1 MISASFLTSKDI
13 PSTLTKLNN
22 TDVDY
27 IHVDVMDGKYVENK
41 SLPFKEM
48 RHIYKFT
55 DKRLD
60 VHLMV
65 SSPSKYII
73 DYASLNTEY
82 ITIHL
87 DTKEDTLTNLKL
99 IKGYGIKAG
108 IALNPS
114 DKVES
119 IIPYLPYIDLILVM
133 GVIPGMG
140 GQKFIDKTIDKLEE
154 LKVLKKE
161 YKDFNFKISID
172 GGINNFTAK
181 KIYRLT
187 DIIVSGNY
195 ITSSDDY
202 QKQINSLRF
211 KS

>member
-13 PSTLTKLNN
+13 PKTLTELND

-27 IHVDVMDGKYVENK
+27 IHVDVMDGRYVENK

-65 SSPSKYII
+65 SCPSKYIC

-87 DTKEDTLTNLKL
+87 DTLEDTLSNLTL
-99 IKGYGIKAG
+99 IKSYGIKTG
-108 IALNPS
+108 IAINPN
-114 DKVES
+114 DE
-119 IIPYLPYIDLILVM
+119 IEALIPYLPYIDLILVM
-133 GVIPGMG
+133 GVIPGRG
-140 GQKFIDKTIDKLEE
+140 GQEFINSTIDKLKE

-161 YKDFNFKISID
+161 YKKFNFKVSID
-172 GGINNFTAK
+172 GGINNFVAK
-181 KIYRLT
+181 KVSTLV
-187 DIIVSGNY
+187 DIIVSGSY
-195 ITSSDDY
+195 ITNSTDF
-202 QKQINSLRF
+202 QKQIDSLRNF
-211 KS
+211 S

>member
-87 DTKEDTLTNLKL
+87 DTIENTLTNLKL
-99 IKGYGIKAG
+99 IKSYGIKAG
-108 IALNPS
+108 IALIPN

-161 YKDFNFKISID
+161 YKDFNFKISVD
-172 GGINNFTAK
+172 GGVNNLVAK
-181 KIYRLT
+181 KIYRQT
-187 DIIVSGNY
+187 DIIVSGKY

>member
-13 PSTLTKLNN
+13 PKTLTKLND
-22 TDVDY
+22 TDVDF

-65 SSPSKYII
+65 ESPSKYIS

-87 DTKEDTLTNLKL
+87 DTLEDTLNNLKL
-99 IKGYGIKAG
+99 IKSYGIKTG
-108 IALNPS
+108 IALNPN

-119 IIPYLPYIDLILVM
+119 LIPYLPYIDLILVM
-133 GVIPGMG
+133 GVIPGKG
-140 GQKFIDKTIDKLEE
+140 GQKFIDKTIDKLKE

-161 YKDFNFKISID
+161 YKDFKFKISVD
-172 GGINNFTAK
+172 GGVNNIVAK
-181 KIYRLT
+181 KIYNLT

-195 ITSSDDY
+195 ITSSIDF

-211 KS
+211 NS

>member
-48 RHIYKFT
+48 KHIYKFT

-99 IKGYGIKAG
+99 IKSYGIKAG

-195 ITSSDDY
+195 ITSSDDF

>member
-13 PSTLTKLNN
+13 PKTLTELNG
-22 TDVDY
+22 TDVDF

-41 SLPFKEM
+41 SLSFKEM

-65 SSPSKYII
+65 ESPSKYIS

-87 DTKEDTLTNLKL
+87 DTLEDTLSNLKL
-99 IKGYGIKAG
+99 IKSYGIKTG
-108 IALNPS
+108 IALNPT

-119 IIPYLPYIDLILVM
+119 LIPYLPYIDLILVM
-133 GVIPGMG
+133 GVIPGKG
-140 GQKFIDKTIDKLEE
+140 GQKFIDKTIDKLKE

-161 YKDFNFKISID
+161 YKDFKFKISVD
-172 GGINNFTAK
+172 GGVNNIVAK
-181 KIYRLT
+181 KIYNLT

-195 ITSSDDY
+195 ITSSTDF

>member
-13 PSTLTKLNN
+13 PKTLAELND
-22 TDVDY
+22 TDVDF

-55 DKRLD
+55 NKRLD

-65 SSPSKYII
+65 ESPSKYIS

-87 DTKEDTLTNLKL
+87 DTIENTLSNLKQ
-99 IKGYGIKAG
+99 IKSYGIKTG
-108 IALNPS
+108 IALNPD
-114 DKVES
+114 DKVEAL
-119 IIPYLPYIDLILVM
+119 IPYLPYIDLILVM
-133 GVIPGMG
+133 GVIPGKG
-140 GQKFIDKTIDKLEE
+140 GQKFIDKTIDKLKE
-154 LKVLKKE
+154 LKVIKKE
-161 YKDFNFKISID
+161 YKDFKFKISVD
-172 GGINNFTAK
+172 GGVNNIVVK
-181 KIYRLT
+181 KIYNLT

-195 ITSSDDY
+195 ITSSIDF

-211 KS
+211 NS

>member
-13 PSTLTKLNN
+13 PKTLKELNN

-27 IHVDVMDGKYVENK
+27 IHVDVMDGKYVEGK

-65 SSPSKYII
+65 LKPSKFIK

-87 DTKEDTLTNLKL
+87 DTLEDTLDNLKL
-99 IKGYGIKAG
+99 IKSYGIKAG
-108 IALNPS
+108 IAINPD

-119 IIPYLPYIDLILVM
+119 IVPYLPYLDLILVM
-133 GVIPGMG
+133 GVVPGKG
-140 GQKFIDKTIDKLEE
+140 GQKFIDKTIET
-154 LKVLKKE
+154 LKEVNVLKEE
-161 YKDFNFKISID
+161 YKDFSFKVSVD
-172 GGINNFTAK
+172 GGINDITVK
-181 KIYRLT
+181 KIFNLT

-195 ITSSDDY
+195 IISSDNY
-202 QKQINSLRF
+202 QKQINSLRL
-211 KS
+211 S

>member
-87 DTKEDTLTNLKL
+87 DTIENTLTNLKL
-99 IKGYGIKAG
+99 IKSYGIKAG
-108 IALNPS
+108 IALNPN

-140 GQKFIDKTIDKLEE
+140 GQKFIDKTIDKLKE

-161 YKDFNFKISID
+161 YKDFNFKISVD
-172 GGINNFTAK
+172 GGVNNLVAK